1 MKVHPTPVFSMNDE
15 MAIDMLK
22 VTEGE
27 FTNPGGI
34 FFHRVCRTNYTDTL
48 RPQINHPV

>member
-27 FTNPGGI
+27 FTNPGGESSSTGFVELI
-34 FFHRVCRTNYTDTL
+34 T
-48 RPQINHPV
+48 QIH